1 MSELYFPPIAHGFR
15 NTTFKNVLKM
25 LEAVKS
31 KKEQL
36 AF

>member
-1 MSELYFPPIAHGFR
+1 MSKLCFPPIAHGSR
-15 NTTFKNVLKM
+15 NTTFKNVLRM
-25 LEAVKS
+25 LEAVKN